1 VVTSQSVGAYC
12 PTDPVFGDRWLGD
25 RLFLLGV
32 VVPLGFD
39 NRFGGTGESP
49 LDQ

>member
-1 VVTSQSVGAYC
+1 MSL
-12 PTDPVFGDRWLGD
+12 DRSLP
-25 RLFLLGV
+25 LVASLPE